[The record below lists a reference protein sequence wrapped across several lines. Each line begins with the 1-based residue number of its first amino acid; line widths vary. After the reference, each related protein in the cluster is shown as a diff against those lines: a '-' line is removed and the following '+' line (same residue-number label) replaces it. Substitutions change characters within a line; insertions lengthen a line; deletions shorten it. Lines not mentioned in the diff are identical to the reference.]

1 MLHII
6 YRDYFVS
13 NYIFEGVKEK
23 SLNFIQVPALKLNYF
38 QRIIFYLERKLK
50 INIYPSNR
58 FDQTAVEK
66 IGRIS
71 SQDSILFFDFA
82 LYIDLLFIKKRVN
95 TNSLKLW
102 IWNPLCDNQK
112 NKVDIKD
119 IKSLG
124 IAIYTFD
131 SLTAQKFQINFL
143 NQVYKRITMDE
154 SCKVEYD
161 FFFIG
166 INKGRVD
173 KLNILANELKM
184 RGYTFKFMIYPQGE
198 DAYPNIE
205 YLDKL
210 ISCEEALE
218 FLKKAKIVVEL
229 LQENQVGMTLR
240 ILEGVM
246 LGKKIL
252 TNNASVKESDLYNPA
267 NIFIWGERSWEDLD
281 SFVTSEF
288 VRYDRTVLSKYVF
301 DIWINNFK

>member
-1 MLHII
+1 
-6 YRDYFVS
+6 
-13 NYIFEGVKEK
+13 
-23 SLNFIQVPALKLNYF
+23 
-38 QRIIFYLERKLK
+38 
-50 INIYPSNR
+50 
-58 FDQTAVEK
+58 
-66 IGRIS
+66 
-71 SQDSILFFDFA
+71 
-82 LYIDLLFIKKRVN
+82 
-95 TNSLKLW
+95 
-102 IWNPLCDNQK
+102 
-112 NKVDIKD
+112 
-119 IKSLG
+119 
-124 IAIYTFD
+124 
-131 SLTAQKFQINFL
+131 
-143 NQVYKRITMDE
+143 MDE

-198 DAYPNIE
+198 DAYPNIK

-240 ILEGVM
+240 ILEGIM